1 MVMVRKNHHF
11 FLFFDTIFGTLSSII
26 QQILEAPQKNAEAPQ
41 QILEP
46 PKFRKEPVFQ
56 QNAAVFCQ
64 KKCQKIG
71 VMVFLNHHYKPS
83 LFNLLYF
90 RMLKAKVMD
99 CGLFSNF
106 E

>member
-1 MVMVRKNHHF
+1 MVRKNHHF
-11 FLFFDTIFGTLSSII
+11 FLFFDTIFGAMSSII

-46 PKFRKEPVFQ
+46 PKFCKEPVFQ
-56 QNAAVFCQ
+56 QNATDFCQ
-64 KKCQKIG
+64 KNSQKFG

-83 LFNLLYF
+83 LFNWLCF
-90 RMLKAKVMD
+90 SSLKAKVMD
-99 CGLFSNF
+99 CGLFSIF

>member
-1 MVMVRKNHHF
+1 MVMVQKNHHF

-46 PKFRKEPVFQ
+46 PKFHKEPVFQ
-56 QNAAVFCQ
+56 QNAIDFCQ
-64 KKCQKIG
+64 KKRQKFG

-83 LFNLLYF
+83 LFNLLFF

-99 CGLFSNF
+99 CGLFSIF